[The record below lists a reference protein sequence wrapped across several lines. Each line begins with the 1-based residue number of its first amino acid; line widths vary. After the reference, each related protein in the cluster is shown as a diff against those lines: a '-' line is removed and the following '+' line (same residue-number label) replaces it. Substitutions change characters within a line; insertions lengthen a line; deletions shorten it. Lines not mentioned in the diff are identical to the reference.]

1 MATTK
6 LDTTV
11 GDLTGR
17 LAIVTGANSGLGFRL
32 TERLAA
38 AGAEVVLAV
47 RNPEKGADAVA
58 RLTALV
64 AGAKLT
70 IRSLNLSSLASV
82 AAFAAESAKGGRPI
96 DILINNAGVMAP
108 PVRGTTDDGFEL
120 QFGSNHLGHFA
131 LTAQL
136 LPLLRAAEHP
146 RVTTMS
152 SIIARRGKLEWDDL
166 QAEKRYVPY
175 ASYGASKLAN
185 LMFARELQVRSDAAG
200 WGILST
206 AAHPGGTNTNL
217 QTAGPRDGRPMTGL
231 AKRISDGFLQS
242 VEIGILPALY
252 AATSPDAAPGAYYG
266 PEGFYELRGAPK
278 LAHVPPRAEIPGDG
292 ARLWNVSET
301 LTGVPFG

>member
-1 MATTK
+1 MAAA

-11 GDLTGR
+11 PDLTGR
-17 LAIVTGANSGLGFRL
+17 LAIITGANSGLGFGL

-47 RNPEKGADAVA
+47 RNREKGEDAIT

-64 AGAKLT
+64 PTAKLS
-70 IRSLNLSSLASV
+70 IRLLNLSSLESV
-82 AAFAAESAKGGRPI
+82 AAFAAESAKDGRPI

-108 PVRGTTDDGFEL
+108 PQRGTTDDGFEL
-120 QFGSNHLGHFA
+120 QFGSNYLGPFA

-152 SIIARRGKLEWDDL
+152 SIIARRGKLDWDDL
-166 QAEKRYVPY
+166 QCEKRYVPY
-175 ASYGASKLAN
+175 ASYGASKLAD

-206 AAHPGGTNTNL
+206 AAHPGGTKTNL
-217 QTAGPRDGRPMTGL
+217 QTTGPRNGRPMTGL
-231 AKRISDGFLQS
+231 GERISDGFLQP
-242 VEIGILPALY
+242 VAVGILPALY

-266 PEGFYELRGAPK
+266 PKGFYELRGEPT
-278 LAHVPPRAEIPGDG
+278 LAHVPKRAEIPGDA
-292 ARLWNVSET
+292 ARLWSVSET
-301 LTGVPFG
+301 LTGVTFG